1 MIIYSVSYLTLCT
14 SSPSPLPQV
23 RRSHFGGGEHPGG
36 PCRDPPP
43 TAHPAGSLQG
53 RGPADGRQLRRAG
66 GALLPHQPHAAL
78 RRQPGVALY
87 DCDEGGELRVQAL
100 LNEEPLTFP
109 GMEAAPLYRV
119 LRQHYLPLLK
129 SCVFEEVCR
138 LPPQRK

>member
-14 SSPSPLPQV
+14 SSSSPLPQV

-36 PCRDPPP
+36 PCRYPPP

-78 RRQPGVALY
+78 RRQPGGCAVRLRRGRRAQGAGTAQRGAADLPRHGGRAPVPRPQAALSPTA
-87 DCDEGGELRVQAL
+87 EELCL
-100 LNEEPLTFP
+100 
-109 GMEAAPLYRV
+109 
-119 LRQHYLPLLK
+119 
-129 SCVFEEVCR
+129 
-138 LPPQRK
+138 